1 MSLIAGKR
9 ILIVEDEGLV
19 SAMVEDMLVEMGATV
34 VGTASTIAR
43 GLLLATT
50 IRELDAAVLDVNV
63 REERIDPVA
72 TALIGRGV
80 PIVFATGYGAAPE
93 IAQRGAVVIDK
104 PYTREKLAVALLSVL
119 SSAPR

>member
-1 MSLIAGKR
+1 MNPIEGKR

-19 SAMVEDMLVEMGATV
+19 SAMVEDMLADLGATV

-43 GLLLATT
+43 AMLLTKTLRD
-50 IRELDAAVLDVNV
+50 IDAAVLDVNV

-72 TALIGRGV
+72 AALIERRV

-93 IAQRGAVVIDK
+93 GLHGTTVIDK
-104 PYTREKLAVALLSVL
+104 PYTRDKLARALTAVL
-119 SSAPR
+119 VR